1 MPFLFKEQLKKYLKI
16 FQKPIDILVCVCY
29 NVITINEE
37 VFKMK
42 KILEYLCASMC
53 AIGFFVLLGSV
64 GAIEQNTMSVS
75 TSVVWCLIGL
85 AVMCISAA
93 ALKFFDNEEEK
104 K

>member
-1 MPFLFKEQLKKYLKI
+1 MQKYFEKNQKS
-16 FQKPIDILVCVCY
+16 FEKPIDILVFMCY
-29 NVITINEE
+29 NVVTIKKE

-42 KILEYLCASMC
+42 KILEYFCASMC

-64 GAIEQNTMSVS
+64 GAIERNTMSVS